1 MKADVLDSTARMIRL
16 DGGTEVCIV
25 ENQPLEELLLN
36 RKLTGIKFRQACLLS
51 TRLFLRHILEEVTSY
66 PVSELMILSKGLVY
80 QLGEAF
86 ALETGRNLPVNIVAA
101 KRAGVDGEAAK
112 IDLPYT
118 RLDAGGDRLIIGD
131 TVASGSTLIAVLDE
145 YRLHHELSQVYLLSY
160 AGSALGANAVT
171 KYCRARKVGLL
182 IMYGLAAFGLGENGF
197 DLSFLHPGTVTRPE
211 YVKRAHALY
220 NGQQVSAVGWDFGS
234 QMMAPDK
241 YKRLSWVE
249 SRLLGID
256 EETFGGVI
264 PVTNADEVWQ
274 EKDAFKLRSGELWP
288 GT

>member
-1 MKADVLDSTARMIRL
+1 MKTDVPGSNAQIVRL
-16 DGGTEVCIV
+16 DEGTEVCIV
-25 ENQPLEELLLN
+25 ENQPLEELLFD
-36 RKLTGIKFRQACLLS
+36 RKLTGVKFRQACLLS
-51 TRLFLRHILEEVTSY
+51 SQLFLRHILEELTIH

-86 ALETGRNLPVNIVAA
+86 AIEAGRNLPTNIIAA
-101 KRAGVDGEAAK
+101 TRAGVEGEAAK
-112 IDLPYT
+112 IDLPYA

-131 TVASGSTLIAVLDE
+131 TVASGSTLIAVLGE
-145 YRLHHELSQVYLLSY
+145 YMLHHELSQVYLLSY
-160 AGSALGANAVT
+160 AGSTLGAKAVM
-171 KYCRARKVGLL
+171 KYCRARRVDLF

-211 YVKRAHALY
+211 YVERAHTLY
-220 NGQQVSAVGWDFGS
+220 GGQRVSAVGWDFGS
-234 QMMAPDK
+234 QMMAPEK

-249 SRLLGID
+249 SRVLGID
-256 EETFGGVI
+256 EEVFGGVI
-264 PVTNADEVWQ
+264 PVTNADDVWQ

>member
-1 MKADVLDSTARMIRL
+1 MKADVPGSNARIVRL
-16 DGGTEVCIV
+16 DEGAEVCIV
-25 ENQPLEELLLN
+25 ENQPLEELLFD
-36 RKLTGIKFRQACLLS
+36 RRLTGVKFRQACLLS
-51 TRLFLRHILEEVTSY
+51 TRLFLRHILEELADG
-66 PVSELMILSKGLVY
+66 PVAELMILSKGLVY

-86 ALETGRNLPVNIVAA
+86 ALETGRNLPVNVVAA
-101 KRAGVDGEAAK
+101 TRAGVEGEVAK

-118 RLDAGGDRLIIGD
+118 RLDAGGDRLVIGD

-145 YRLHHELSQVYLLSY
+145 YMLHQELSQVYLLSY
-160 AGSALGANAVT
+160 AGSALGAEAVT
-171 KYCRARKVGLL
+171 NYCGARQVGIL

-211 YVKRAHALY
+211 YVQRAHTLY

-256 EETFGGVI
+256 EEAFGGVI
-264 PVTNADEVWQ
+264 PVANADEIWREQ
-274 EKDAFKLRSGELWP
+274 DAFKLRSGELWP

>member
-1 MKADVLDSTARMIRL
+1 MKADAPGSNARMVRL
-16 DGGTEVCIV
+16 DGDTEVCIV

-36 RKLTGIKFRQACLLS
+36 RKLTGVKFRQACLLS
-51 TRLFLRHILEEVTSY
+51 TRLFLRHILEELTSY

-86 ALETGRNLPVNIVAA
+86 ALETGRNLPTNIVAA
-101 KRAGVDGEAAK
+101 MRARVEGEAAK
-112 IDLPYT
+112 IDLPYS

-160 AGSALGANAVT
+160 AGSALGAKAVT
-171 KYCRARKVGLL
+171 KYCRARQIGLL
-182 IMYGLAAFGLGENGF
+182 IMYGLAAFGLGDNGF
-197 DLSFLHPGTVTRPE
+197 DLSFLHPDTVASRE
-211 YVKRAHALY
+211 YVERAHVLY
-220 NGQQVSAVGWDFGS
+220 RGQQVSAVGWDFGS

-256 EETFGGVI
+256 EETFGGII

-274 EKDAFKLRSGELWP
+274 EKDAFKLRAGELWP

>member
-1 MKADVLDSTARMIRL
+1 MKADAPGSNARMVRL
-16 DGGTEVCIV
+16 DGDTEVCIV

-36 RKLTGIKFRQACLLS
+36 RKLTGVKFRQACLLS
-51 TRLFLRHILEEVTSY
+51 TRLFLRHILEELTSY

-86 ALETGRNLPVNIVAA
+86 ALETGRNLPTNIVAA
-101 KRAGVDGEAAK
+101 MRARVEGEAAK
-112 IDLPYT
+112 IDLPYS

-160 AGSALGANAVT
+160 AGSALGAKAVT
-171 KYCRARKVGLL
+171 KYCRARQIGLL
-182 IMYGLAAFGLGENGF
+182 IMYGLAAFGLGDNGF
-197 DLSFLHPGTVTRPE
+197 DLSFLHPDTVASRE
-211 YVKRAHALY
+211 YVERAHVLY
-220 NGQQVSAVGWDFGS
+220 RGQQVSAVGWDFGS

-274 EKDAFKLRSGELWP
+274 EKDAFKLRAGELWP